1 MKKVLIA
8 LMVVLIIFLV
18 GCDSNSTLYTGTIE
32 IGYSAG
38 GGAAKEFPGWV
49 AFTIPDP
56 VLDADESTMIL
67 FEFGHDYDENQ
78 YDLWYETYSI
88 AVFVS
93 RSPSNHYRESEEF
106 TILYGEVIEDFVTDE
121 YHVSGDTHSLFA
133 KVEFHKSFELSIL
146 SSNIPYDQGTLY
158 FVLCR
163 GVYSED
169 DENNLPTVYQIISF
183 TNTDGNL
190 TFYE

>member
-8 LMVVLIIFLV
+8 LMFVLIIFIV
-18 GCDSNSTLYTGTIE
+18 GCDSNTSLYTGTIE

-49 AFTIPDP
+49 AFTIPKP
-56 VLDADESTMIL
+56 VLDVGESTDIL
-67 FEFGHDYDENQ
+67 FEYGHDYNPEE
-78 YDLWYETYSI
+78 YSLIEGTHSI

-93 RSPSNHYRESEEF
+93 EFASNHYRNRGEY
-106 TILYGEVIEDFVTDE
+106 TILFEEDLDDFVSDE
-121 YHVSGDTHSLFA
+121 YLVSGDTHSLFS
-133 KVEFHKSFELSIL
+133 KVEFHKSFDLSI
-146 SSNIPYDQGTLY
+146 SSSVIPYEHGTLY
-158 FVLCR
+158 YVLSR
-163 GVYSED
+163 TYLTDQNEYV
-169 DENNLPTVYQIISF
+169 TMIVYQIISF